1 LEFNLYDQADKL
13 VSKSTFPDAASNN
26 QWARYFYYQ
35 GRIKATQLEYTEAYI
50 HLIQALRKAPHNGVK
65 GFRRT
70 VYKLVV
76 IVQLLMGE
84 IPERNIYYQPD
95 LLQALKPYLQ
105 LTQTVRVGNLVE
117 FNKVV
122 QEHSKIFKSDK
133 TYTLILRL
141 RHNVIKTGLRKINL
155 SYSRISL
162 ADISAKLQ
170 LENAEDVEFIVAKA
184 IKDGVIDAVINHEK
198 GFIQSRENQDIYS
211 TREPQQAFHKR
222 ITFCL
227 HTHNEAVKA
236 MTFPES
242 SQKELLESNE
252 ERRKRLQEEQ
262 ELAQNLADEDE
273 DEIF

>member
-1 LEFNLYDQADKL
+1 
-13 VSKSTFPDAASNN
+13 
-26 QWARYFYYQ
+26 
-35 GRIKATQLEYTEAYI
+35 
-50 HLIQALRKAPHNGVK
+50 
-65 GFRRT
+65 
-70 VYKLVV
+70 
-76 IVQLLMGE
+76 
-84 IPERNIYYQPD
+84 
-95 LLQALKPYLQ
+95 
-105 LTQTVRVGNLVE
+105 
-117 FNKVV
+117 
-122 QEHSKIFKSDK
+122 
-133 TYTLILRL
+133 LILRL